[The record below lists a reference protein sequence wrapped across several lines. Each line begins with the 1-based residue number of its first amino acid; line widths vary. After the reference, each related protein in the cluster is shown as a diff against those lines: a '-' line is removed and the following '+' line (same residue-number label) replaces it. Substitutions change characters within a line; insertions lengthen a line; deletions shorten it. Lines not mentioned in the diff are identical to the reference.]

1 MADNE
6 LKIIILSDG
15 TGETAAS
22 LCKATLTQ
30 FPNSQVLFTRYKNIR
45 SPEQIEA
52 ILNEAAL
59 HHDLIAH
66 TIVQTS
72 LRDKIYEI
80 CNNLQIKHLDLIGSA
95 IKEFSEY
102 FNMEPESEPGL
113 LHAVNEDYFD
123 KVSAM
128 EFTLEHDDGKNI
140 HALDEADVI
149 LLGVSRTSKTP
160 LSVYLSQHGLK
171 VINIPIINQ
180 TPIPEKIFEIDQRKI
195 FALTIDPEALIEIRR
210 KRLVRLGAREHL
222 GDYASEDKI
231 VEEIEWAT
239 DIFKKNK
246 RWPVF
251 NVTNKALEETASDI
265 LKLINMRKKNNEKQ
279 K

>member
-1 MADNE
+1 MSEKE

-30 FPNSQVLFTRYKNIR
+30 FPNSQVMFTRYKNIR

-52 ILNEAAL
+52 IINEAAL

-66 TIVQTS
+66 TIVQTA

-80 CNNLQIKHLDLIGSA
+80 CNNLKIRHLDLIGGA

-102 FNMEPESEPGL
+102 FKMEPESEPGL

-140 HALDEADVI
+140 HALEEADVI

-180 TPIPEKIFEIDQRKI
+180 TPIPEKVFQIDQRKI

-210 KRLVRLGAREHL
+210 KRLIRLGAKEHL
-222 GDYASEDKI
+222 GDYASENKI
-231 VEEIEWAT
+231 IEEIQWAT
-239 DIFKKNK
+239 DIYKKNK

-265 LKLINMRKKNNEKQ
+265 LKLISMRKKNIAKQ

>member
-1 MADNE
+1 MSDKE

-15 TGETAAS
+15 TGETATA

-30 FPNSQVLFTRYKNIR
+30 FPNSEVVFTRYKNIR
-45 SPEQIEA
+45 SVEQVEA

-59 HHDLIAH
+59 HHDLVAH
-66 TIVQTS
+66 TIVQKE
-72 LRDKIYEI
+72 LRDKVLEI
-80 CNNLQIKHLDLIGSA
+80 TKSLNIRGLDLIGGA
-95 IKEFSEY
+95 IQEFSEY

-113 LHAVNEDYFD
+113 LHAVNQDYFD

-140 HALDEADVI
+140 HALEEADVI

-180 TPIPEKIFEIDQRKI
+180 SPLPDKIYEIDQRKI

-210 KRLVRLGAREHL
+210 KRLIRLGAKEHL
-222 GDYASEDKI
+222 GDYASEEKI
-231 VEEIEWAT
+231 IEEIEWAT
-239 DIFKKNK
+239 NIFKKNK
-246 RWPVF
+246 RWPVY

-265 LKLINMRKKNNEKQ
+265 LKLINMRRRNSAKQ
-279 K
+279 S

>member
-1 MADNE
+1 MADKE
-6 LKIIILSDG
+6 LRIIILSDG

-30 FPNSQVLFTRYKNIR
+30 FPDSEVLLTRYKNIR
-45 SPEQIEA
+45 SSEQIEA
-52 ILNEAAL
+52 ILNEASL
-59 HHDLIAH
+59 HHDLVAH
-66 TIVQTS
+66 TIVQS
-72 LRDKIYEI
+72 DLRSKVYKICGELNI
-80 CNNLQIKHLDLIGSA
+80 RHLDLIGNA

-102 FNMEPESEPGL
+102 FKMEPESEPGL
-113 LHAVNEDYFD
+113 LHAVNQDYFD

-180 TPIPEKIFEIDQRKI
+180 TPLPEKVYEIDQRKI

-210 KRLVRLGAREHL
+210 KRLVRLGAKEHL
-222 GDYASEDKI
+222 GDYASEEKI
-231 VEEIEWAT
+231 IEEIEWASQ
-239 DIFKKNK
+239 IFKRNK
-246 RWPVF
+246 RWPIF

-279 K
+279 S

>member
-1 MADNE
+1 MRDKE
-6 LKIIILSDG
+6 LRIIILSDG
-15 TGETAAS
+15 TGETASA

-30 FPNSQVLFTRYKNIR
+30 FPESEVLFTRYKNIR
-45 SPEQIEA
+45 TPEQIEA
-52 ILNEAAL
+52 IFNEAAL

-66 TIVQTS
+66 TIVQQD
-72 LRDKIYEI
+72 LRKKVLELADKLKIR
-80 CNNLQIKHLDLIGSA
+80 NLDLIGPA
-95 IKEFSEY
+95 IKEFSD
-102 FNMEPESEPGL
+102 FFKMEPESEPGL
-113 LHAVNEDYFD
+113 LHAVNQDYFD

-140 HALDEADVI
+140 HALEEADVI

-180 TPIPEKIFEIDQRKI
+180 TPLPDKVYEIDQRKI

-210 KRLVRLGAREHL
+210 KRLIRLGAKEHL
-222 GDYASEDKI
+222 GDYASEAKI
-231 VEEIEWAT
+231 IEEIEWAT
-239 DIFKKNK
+239 NIFRKNK
-246 RWPVF
+246 RWPVY

-265 LKLINMRKKNNEKQ
+265 LKLINMRNKNIAKQ
-279 K
+279 S

>member
-1 MADNE
+1 MLEKD
-6 LKIIILSDG
+6 LRIIILSDG

-30 FPNSQVLFTRYKNIR
+30 FPESQVMFTRYKNIR
-45 SPEQIEA
+45 TTAQIEA

-59 HHDLIAH
+59 HHDLVTH
-66 TIVQTS
+66 TIVQTKLRQKVIELCES
-72 LRDKIYEI
+72 LGIR
-80 CNNLQIKHLDLIGSA
+80 HLDLIGNA

-102 FNMEPESEPGL
+102 FNMQPEAEPGL
-113 LHAVNEDYFD
+113 LHAVNQDYFD

-140 HALDEADVI
+140 HAIDDADII

-160 LSVYLSQHGLK
+160 LSVYLSQHGLR

-180 TPIPEKIFEIDQRKI
+180 TPLPEKLYEIDQRKI

-210 KRLVRLGAREHL
+210 KRLIRLGAKEHL

-231 VEEIEWAT
+231 VEEIDWAMN
-239 DIFKKNK
+239 IFKKNK
-246 RWPVF
+246 RWPIF

-265 LKLINMRKKNNEKQ
+265 LKLINMRKKNNAKQ

>member
-1 MADNE
+1 MSEKE
-6 LKIIILSDG
+6 LRIIILSDG

-30 FPNSQVLFTRYKNIR
+30 FPESQVLFTRYKNIR
-45 SPEQIEA
+45 TPEQIEA

-59 HHDLIAH
+59 HHDLVAH
-66 TIVQTS
+66 TIVQTK
-72 LRDKIYEI
+72 LRKKLFELCEDLNIR
-80 CNNLQIKHLDLIGSA
+80 HLDLIGSA

-102 FNMEPESEPGL
+102 FQMEPESEPGL
-113 LHAVNEDYFD
+113 LHAVNQDYFD

-140 HALDEADVI
+140 HAIEEADVI

-180 TPIPEKIFEIDQRKI
+180 MPLPEKIYEIDQRKI

-210 KRLVRLGAREHL
+210 KRLIRLGAKEHL

-231 VEEIEWAT
+231 VEEIDWAT
-239 DIFKKNK
+239 NIFKRNK
-246 RWPVF
+246 RWPIF

-265 LKLINMRKKNNEKQ
+265 LKLINMRQKNIAKQ

>member
-66 TIVQTS
+66 TIVQTK
-72 LRDKIYEI
+72 LRNKIYEI

-180 TPIPEKIFEIDQRKI
+180 TPIPEKVFEIDQRKI

-210 KRLVRLGAREHL
+210 KRLIRLGAREHL

-231 VEEIEWAT
+231 IEEIEWAA

-265 LKLINMRKKNNEKQ
+265 LKLINMRKKNNAKQ